1 MNKISAKNKQ
11 YKEKLNNTLVKDNEL
26 NKILV
31 EYETLIKDHQE
42 LKSLNKTLNYK
53 INDLKSNSNKNILN
67 MNLEKNK
74 KALNDNKTISEL
86 KEINKE

>member
-11 YKEKLNNTLVKDNEL
+11 YKEKLNNTLIKDNEL

>member
-11 YKEKLNNTLVKDNEL
+11 YKEKLNNTLVKDTEL

>member
-53 INDLKSNSNKNILN
+53 INGLKSNSNKNILN
-67 MNLEKNK
+67 MSLEKNK
-74 KALNDNKTISEL
+74 KSLNSNKTISEL